1 MRDLQVDHHAQG
13 GHRRRQKLGAVNH
26 EVGIHLE
33 KFQSLSTC
41 DILNMS
47 NNKQDFTLMGVR
59 LETPGAAG
67 MRLL

>member
-33 KFQSLSTC
+33 KISTC